1 MPQMLPRR
9 LSLFPFLAV
18 LLLGQNVLADA
29 YGEARAELVAAYEAQ
44 DFGAML
50 DAARNALL
58 ARPNYPG
65 ALFNLAYAQILGEHG
80 DGSLST
86 LNSLADMGIDVGVA
100 AFDEFALLKTH
111 AGWTAYQERVA
122 QILQPVG
129 DATVAHRVAATNYIP
144 EGIAFDSEG
153 RLLLGS
159 IRYGRILR
167 ATESIEL
174 LSDSRTAGYWSVF
187 GMRLDNSDGL
197 WFASAAVPQF
207 IRAKDEVPSRSGLFR
222 LNLATH
228 KIDQRAELPVSEHSQ
243 VLGDLVIADDH
254 TIYTTDSLTGVLYR
268 YSIADKEFAVVV
280 ESGKFV
286 SPQGL
291 VLDSSGDFLFVADY
305 VGGLYRVRLADGQV
319 ERLQSGDSIST
330 YGIDGLYRYGNELV
344 AIQNGIR
351 PHRVVTLS
359 LSDDGLSITSSR
371 TLARNLPEFDEP
383 TLGTVV
389 GDDFYFIANS
399 HWSRFDRNNN
409 LPDGLSN
416 PIILKVSLR
425 PVPQ

>member
-1 MPQMLPRR
+1 MPQMLPRQ
-9 LSLFPFLAV
+9 LSLFTFLAV
-18 LLLGQNVLADA
+18 LIFGQNVLADV
-29 YGEARAELVAAYEAQ
+29 YGEARAELVAAYEAR
-44 DFGAML
+44 DFGAMQ
-50 DAARNALL
+50 DAARDALR
-58 ARPNYPG
+58 ARPDYPG
-65 ALFNLAYAQILGEHG
+65 ALFNLAYAQVLGE
-80 DGSLST
+80 DGNAALIT
-86 LNSLADMGIDVGVA
+86 LNSLADMAIDFGVA
-100 AFDEFALLKTH
+100 AIDEFAPLKTH
-111 AGWTAYQERVA
+111 TGWPAYQERVA

-129 DATVAHRVAATNYIP
+129 DATVAHSVAATNYIP

-153 RLLLGS
+153 QLLLGS

-167 ATESIEL
+167 AADGIEL

-187 GMRLDNSDGL
+187 GMRLDDSDGL

-207 IRAKDEVPSRSGLFR
+207 ILAKDEEPSRSGLFR
-222 LNLATH
+222 LNLVTH
-228 KIDQRAELPVSEHSQ
+228 KIDQRAELPVADYSQ
-243 VLGDLVIADDH
+243 VLGDLVVADDD

-268 YSIADKEFAVVV
+268 YSISDNEFSVVV
-280 ESGKFV
+280 DSGKFV

-291 VLDSSGDFLFVADY
+291 VQDSSGDFLFVADY

-330 YGIDGLYRYGNELV
+330 YGIDGLYRHGNELV

-351 PHRVVTLS
+351 PHRVVTFS
-359 LSDDGLSITSSR
+359 LSGNGLSITGSR

-399 HWSRFDRNNN
+399 HWNRFDRNNN

-416 PIILKVSLR
+416 PLILKVPLL
-425 PVPQ
+425 PAP

>member
-9 LSLFPFLAV
+9 LLLFSFFFV
-18 LLLGQNVLADA
+18 LIFSQNVLADA
-29 YGEARAELVAAYEAQ
+29 YGDAGAELVAAYRAE
-44 DFGAML
+44 DFEKMQGA
-50 DAARNALL
+50 AEKALL

-65 ALFNLAYAQILGEHG
+65 GLFNLAFAQVLGG
-80 DGSLST
+80 DRDGAMDT
-86 LNSLADMGIDVGVA
+86 LNALADLAVGFEIVGV
-100 AFDEFALLKTH
+100 DEFAPLKAH
-111 AGWTAYQERVA
+111 SDWPAYQERVA

-129 DATVAHRVAATNYIP
+129 EATVAHRVAATNYIP
-144 EGIAFDSEG
+144 EGIAFDNEG

-187 GMRLDNSDGL
+187 GMRLDGMGGL
-197 WFASAAVPQF
+197 WFASAAVPQY
-207 IRAKDEVPSRSGLFR
+207 ILADDEEPSRSGLFR

-228 KIDQRAELPVSEHSQ
+228 KIDQHTELASADHSQ
-243 VLGDLVIADDH
+243 VLGDLVIADDD

-268 YSIADKEFAVVV
+268 YAIADKEFSIVVD
-280 ESGKFV
+280 SGTFG

-291 VLDSSGDFLFVADY
+291 VLDASGDFLFVADY
-305 VGGLYRVRLADGQV
+305 VGGLFRVRLADGQV
-319 ERLQSGDSIST
+319 ERLESGDSIST
-330 YGIDGLYRYGNELV
+330 YGIDGLYRHGSELV

-351 PHRVVTLS
+351 PHRVVTFALS
-359 LSDDGLSITSSR
+359 GDGLSIIGSR

-383 TLGTVV
+383 TLGTIV

-399 HWSRFDRNNN
+399 HWNRFDRNYN

-416 PIILKVSLR
+416 PLILKVPL
-425 PVPQ
+425 